1 MHTYGYCLRR
11 ICWGGWKR
19 LLFVFYSRRDFIQYV
34 WRDAYNCFFLPYIII
49 LFIKT
54 NLISAADNKISHKIF
69 LHKIWNFDHPTEY
82 GWKIWQNFMLIPLIM
97 YRNHGKCNSKN
108 ERKLKRRCLDT
119 INKFKSKCQFPDKNI
134 YCIDV
139 TEELR

>member
-1 MHTYGYCLRR
+1 
-11 ICWGGWKR
+11 
-19 LLFVFYSRRDFIQYV
+19 
-34 WRDAYNCFFLPYIII
+34 
-49 LFIKT
+49 
-54 NLISAADNKISHKIF
+54 
-69 LHKIWNFDHPTEY
+69 
-82 GWKIWQNFMLIPLIM
+82 MLIPLMM

-108 ERKLKRRCLDT
+108 ERKLKKDA